1 MQCYLSSKFLARHH
15 KAICLDMISWYQLKQ
30 FLERCIMKTIHV
42 VAAIIE
48 RDGHVLATQRGYG
61 EFEGGWE
68 FPGGKLE
75 AGETPEQC
83 LARELREE
91 LRIEAK
97 IGEYLAENSHDY
109 DFGIVHLSVYR
120 VLSWQG
126 EIALTVHDDMRWV
139 PVQELAELPGLL
151 PADVPVA
158 RALEKKLGASSK
170 N

>member
-1 MQCYLSSKFLARHH
+1 MEKVIKEVMGGVF
-15 KAICLDMISWYQLKQ
+15 
-30 FLERCIMKTIHV
+30 
-42 VAAIIE
+42 
-48 RDGHVLATQRGYG
+48 
-61 EFEGGWE
+61 FENGRILVMRRAPFMSCPGSWE

-91 LRIEAK
+91 LHIEAK

-109 DFGIVHLSVYR
+109 DFGVVHLSVYR
-120 VLSWQG
+120 VLSWKG

-139 PVQELAELPGLL
+139 PVQELAALPGLL
-151 PADVPVA
+151 PADIPVV
-158 RALEKKLGASSK
+158 RALEKKLGSSSK